1 MIKHHFG
8 LNSMDLENY
17 GFLIGGFHLHPV
29 DFELMSSPYTL
40 LLLGNEVQFELELIG
55 LEK

>member
-1 MIKHHFG
+1 M
-8 LNSMDLENY
+8 
-17 GFLIGGFHLHPV
+17 HPV

-55 LEK
+55 LEE